1 MKWRRLVRI
10 SIVSSR
16 RRAGSDASAYV
27 YNAVY
32 VDGNGLLEE
41 EANLAGELVGS
52 AHAFFHGE
60 VYRKRSGP
68 AE

>member
-1 MKWRRLVRI
+1 MAVK
-10 SIVSSR
+10 
-16 RRAGSDASAYV
+16 D
-27 YNAVY
+27 NAVGLRVTGEGRIY

-41 EANLAGELVGS
+41 VAYLTGEFVGS
-52 AHAFFHGE
+52 AYAFLHGE

>member
-1 MKWRRLVRI
+1 MHSQQVLDIPQRLV
-10 SIVSSR
+10 
-16 RRAGSDASAYV
+16 DAMV
-27 YNAVY
+27 Y
-32 VDGNGLLEE
+32 DGLLEE
-41 EANLAGELVGS
+41 VAYLAGELVGS

>member
-1 MKWRRLVRI
+1 MELQRLVGAL
-10 SIVSSR
+10 V
-16 RRAGSDASAYV
+16 DAV

-41 EANLAGELVGS
+41 VANLTGEFVGS

>member
-1 MKWRRLVRI
+1 MGQGGVELQRLVGAL
-10 SIVSSR
+10 V
-16 RRAGSDASAYV
+16 DAV

-41 EANLAGELVGS
+41 VAYLTGEFVGS

-60 VYRKRSGP
+60 VYRKRNGP

>member
-1 MKWRRLVRI
+1 MELQRLVGPLLDE
-10 SIVSSR
+10 VY
-16 RRAGSDASAYV
+16 DAV
-27 YNAVY
+27 H
-32 VDGNGLLEE
+32 VDGDDDGLLDG

>member
-1 MKWRRLVRI
+1 MELQWFVGPLLDEVY
-10 SIVSSR
+10 
-16 RRAGSDASAYV
+16 DAV
-27 YNAVY
+27 H
-32 VDGNGLLEE
+32 VDGDDDGLLEE
-41 EANLAGELVGS
+41 VAYLTGELVGS